1 MAKVNDEQLN
11 AYLDGELP
19 ESEANEIERAVAA
32 NDKLS
37 VRLDQLA
44 KVDVLFRG
52 AVDRLEA
59 SAESS
64 ASTAP
69 STTDTSPV
77 ERSKPLPP
85 AANDNWWRL
94 AITASVALAVGLFA
108 GGTMFNF
115 DQNAGDSIRLA
126 SYESSTEFGGLLERG
141 ASGDALEIKGGS
153 AQVQL
158 TFVGLEGRPCRE
170 FRVIGAELTTF
181 GVACRGSAPQWN
193 VEIAAVSP
201 NTRPTDPS
209 VYQTASAGGE
219 AFSYAV
225 SAMMQSDP
233 LNAEDEQALI
243 EKSWKP

>member
-19 ESEANEIERAVAA
+19 ESEANEVERAVAA
-32 NDKLS
+32 DDKLS
-37 VRLDQLA
+37 ARLDQLA

-59 SAESS
+59 SVEPS
-64 ASTAP
+64 ASAALFIAE
-69 STTDTSPV
+69 TSPV
-77 ERSKPLPP
+77 ERSRPLPP

-94 AITASVALAVGLFA
+94 ALTASVALAVGLFA
-108 GGTMFNF
+108 GETMFDF
-115 DQNAGDSIRLA
+115 DQNAGDSIGLA
-126 SYESSTEFGGLLERG
+126 SYESTTEFGGLLERG
-141 ASGDALEIKGGS
+141 TSGDVLEIDGGS

-170 FRVIGAELTTF
+170 FKFIGTESTTF
-181 GVACRGSAPQWN
+181 GVACRGSASQWN
-193 VEIAAVSP
+193 VEIAAALP
-201 NTRPTDPS
+201 NTGPTDPS
-209 VYQTASAGGE
+209 GYQTASAGGE
-219 AFSYAV
+219 AFTSAV

-233 LNAEDEQALI
+233 LNAEDEKALI